1 MAFSEFEAK
10 KIERAASAFLAE
22 RRPPI
27 EIRSKLDLDVRIS
40 GQSVQIVEMRP
51 HFREPSTII
60 ESPVA
65 KATYVKKTRRWKI
78 YWMRSD
84 LKWHLYM
91 PEPELRSI
99 EEFFAI
105 VSAEL
110 VMISWLLS

>member
-10 KIERAASAFLAE
+10 KIERAASEFLTS
-22 RRPPI
+22 RRPPV
-27 EIRSKLDLDVRIS
+27 EIRPRLDLDVRVS
-40 GQSVQIVEMRP
+40 GQSVQIVETRP

-65 KATYVKKTRRWKI
+65 KATFVKKSQRWKI

-84 LKWHLYM
+84 LNWHSYT
-91 PEPELRSI
+91 PEPESRSI

-105 VSAEL
+105 VNGCFFG
-110 VMISWLLS
+110 

>member
-10 KIERAASAFLAE
+10 KIERAASEFLE
-22 RRPPI
+22 TRRPPVH
-27 EIRSKLDLDVRIS
+27 IRSKVDLDVRVS
-40 GQSVQIVEMRP
+40 DQSVQIFEIRP

-65 KATYVKKTRRWKI
+65 KATYVKKSQRWKI

-84 LKWHLYM
+84 LQWHSYT
-91 PEPELRSI
+91 PEPESRSI

-105 VSAEL
+105 VNVDENGCFFG
-110 VMISWLLS
+110 